1 MFYYTDQLQALGA
14 VKDIIRQGAGVS
26 STDEGYRLTLTLTPE
41 QREEIRRFLT
51 AHEFPAD
58 QLDACIDQAIQ
69 EVNEEWVAQ
78 QSRRSPNNP
87 YCFKS
92 VSRGTPPV
100 NLLDWREKLTY
111 ILLLLSSAPSL
122 IVGLLI
128 LIDAAPLWSLLI
140 SLPISFGIF
149 GMIVHPKASLDT
161 RSNILRI
168 PLTEQYTLRDN
179 LEQLHTFSSKPYVT
193 YPLKYNRLPTL
204 ALILA
209 LLLCMTPVAVI
220 TATNAAETA
229 HYQAAIT
236 AGGNPLTTTGSTGT
250 KFVVYD
256 AKEKKYFGSKYLPEH
271 LCAQSYEE
279 IAAVLKIERDRVED
293 GKYSDGSIG
302 YRHQIT
308 ISLYDCV
315 TGKVLK
321 SSTALGGESPK
332 TIRSKAGSSLFI
344 REHYGSDIPDSAIR
358 DHCTSLVNYY
368 TSSH

>member
-229 HYQAAIT
+229 HYAAI
-236 AGGNPLTTTGSTGT
+236 AAHGIGKSFHL
-250 KFVVYD
+250 D
-256 AKEKKYFGSKYLPEH
+256 ALEKRALRKTSG
-271 LCAQSYEE
+271 
-279 IAAVLKIERDRVED
+279 
-293 GKYSDGSIG
+293 
-302 YRHQIT
+302 
-308 ISLYDCV
+308 
-315 TGKVLK
+315 TGKACLRLR
-321 SSTALGGESPK
+321 SRFTAQKDAVGPVRKDIRGTEYRRGIAFLGDTAQK
-332 TIRSKAGSSLFI
+332 
-344 REHYGSDIPDSAIR
+344 DIPFKRGAP
-358 DHCTSLVNYY
+358 
-368 TSSH
+368 